1 MFNIWMNSPLQYP
14 GIDLAW
20 EAQEWDLPVVGL
32 FQFLKADILSAIW
45 VLCTVFLFCFVLA
58 IYFVVFC
65 VICCVYSMLFVL
77 MLSGTEFFDCANGL
91 KVMVI

>member
-1 MFNIWMNSPLQYP
+1 MFDKWMNSPFHYP

-45 VLCTVFLFCFVLA
+45 VLCTVFCFVLFWLFTLFSVLFA
-58 IYFVVFC
+58 VLFY
-65 VICCVYSMLFVL
+65 VICVNAFRNRI
-77 MLSGTEFFDCANGL
+77 F
-91 KVMVI
+91 